1 MFHTPPSCSENVPV
15 EHTSQNGLIEG
26 ANPTRNINGEARVLR
41 STGLLRH
48 YGGAELDLA
57 RRLGYT
63 ADFYWSRSM
72 RDSHTPD
79 YYVLLELSQ
88 TATEV
93 EIKKA
98 WHEQLQVWHPDR
110 FTHAPAL
117 YQKAE
122 ARTKLINQAYET
134 LSDAAARTRYD
145 SIVRPASPSSAQRTQ
160 PASPSSYAAPPP
172 RQAAP
177 QSRECRGPQS
187 PIILT
192 KHGRGTVMVPAI
204 HLYIDPRE
212 PHPYDFHGFTRI
224 AGSMRESLAV
234 GKYW

>member
-15 EHTSQNGLIEG
+15 EQTNQKGLIEG

-79 YYVLLELSQ
+79 YYYYVLLELSQ

-98 WHEQLQVWHPDR
+98 WHEQLQVGHPDR

-145 SIVRPASPSSAQRTQ
+145 SFVRPASPSSGGSKRWQEAFSQQ
-160 PASPSSYAAPPP
+160 SLGAPDDVVHRFFATAIYHFGFIFPK
-172 RQAAP
+172 
-177 QSRECRGPQS
+177 SL
-187 PIILT
+187 LT
-192 KHGRGTVMVPAI
+192 
-204 HLYIDPRE
+204 
-212 PHPYDFHGFTRI
+212 
-224 AGSMRESLAV
+224 
-234 GKYW
+234 